1 MDLRKVRKLIE
12 IFNESKLGEIEIR
25 EADETI
31 RLTRSVQ
38 PPAAEYRSPVVSE
51 IIVPTEPAAAQ
62 PLARDETDE
71 AVHFH
76 AVTSPMVGTFYA
88 AASPDDDP
96 FAKVGDKV
104 EAGQNLCLIEA
115 MKIYNEIESDKA
127 GTIIQVLKSNGDPVE
142 FGETLFLLSE

>member
-31 RLTRSVQ
+31 RLTRSV
-38 PPAAEYRSPVVSE
+38 PLPAADYRPHPATDIV
-51 IIVPTEPAAAQ
+51 VPTEPVAVS
-62 PLARDETDE
+62 PPARDDADE
-71 AVHFH
+71 AAPFH
-76 AVTSPMVGTFYA
+76 PVTSPMVGTFYA

-96 FAKVGDKV
+96 FAKVGDPV
-104 EAGQNLCLIEA
+104 EVGQNLCLIEA

>member
-31 RLTRSVQ
+31 RLTRSVP
-38 PPAAEYRSPVVSE
+38 PPAVDGRPYTATDA
-51 IIVPTEPAAAQ
+51 IVLTESAAA
-62 PLARDETDE
+62 PPPARDDTDE
-71 AVHFH
+71 AVQFH
-76 AVTSPMVGTFYA
+76 AITSPMVGTFYA

-96 FAKVGDKV
+96 FAKVGDPV
-104 EAGQNLCLIEA
+104 EVGQNLCLIEA